1 VDLVKLMCDLPAV
14 VERAED
20 ILFEVLMP
28 FGPCSDPTQMG
39 CAAGLD
45 KGEGCLVPL
54 VIKPWLPR
62 SVLTLSSVGPRP
74 PEISML
80 KWSST

>member
-1 VDLVKLMCDLPAV
+1 MDLVKLMCDLPAV

-45 KGEGCLVPL
+45 KGEGCLVLL

-62 SVLTLSSVGPRP
+62 SPSPSPQWAQDPQRFQC
-74 PEISML
+74 
-80 KWSST
+80 